1 MALTTGLQLPYG
13 IQPVNPVPVDAWS
26 GPYSGADEATA
37 LGLANAAIPIG
48 VRFQSMGVRLIIA
61 NIARMYLYKDGINDN
76 NLVEFVVAA
85 AGSDTYVQF
94 NDGGT
99 SFGGDAGLTYNKT
112 TDTLTIAGDLAV
124 NGGDITTTAATF
136 NLLNNTATTIN
147 LAGGASTALN
157 LGHASATNTVLGKT
171 KFSQGLSGSLTR
183 LTDGTS
189 YLLAGSGITISS
201 ASNGAITIAGSIG
214 NSNGETFSKGKFSG
228 TLQDVSGNINIA
240 TVGSLLP
247 GYDDETDIDVYLNGQ
262 LLAAPEDYTMASDA
276 LVHFNNTLHVDDI
289 ITVKLLV
296 SSSAVIGPG
305 GLSTGSNAYVQ
316 FNDNGV
322 FGGDAGLTY
331 NKTTDTLFTTIVT
344 ASLGFSGSLTKLSDG
359 TSFIIAGNNV
369 TISSASNGAITISG
383 LAGDI
388 TSITAGTGL
397 IGGGL
402 SGDVTLDIND
412 SIVATITGSTFT
424 GAVKFNQGLSGS
436 LTKLTD
442 GSSFL
447 IAGTNILISTSS
459 SGAVTISSNVE
470 GYSKGVFNV
479 STVDPSTL
487 NLDFSS
493 AGVLVNSYDAE
504 DDLDVFLNGVML
516 VEGVS
521 GSGDYTVPTNST
533 IHFHELPESG
543 NITLRILT
551 TSSIGT
557 VGSTVSAGNNQ
568 QIQFNNNGSFGASSN
583 LTFNSSNNV
592 FSLTGSFGIKG
603 SVTPDADSTYNL
615 GSAEKRWANVY
626 TGDLHLRN
634 DRGNWTIVE
643 ERDFLCVVNN
653 ITGKKY
659 KMMLQPID

>member
-37 LGLANAAIPIG
+37 IGLANAAIPIG

-61 NIARMYLYKDGINDN
+61 NIARMYLYKDGINNSD
-76 NLVEFVVAA
+76 LVEHVVAA
-85 AGSDTYVQF
+85 AGLDTYVQF

-112 TDTLTIAGDLAV
+112 TDALTVAGDLAV

-157 LGHASATNTVLGKT
+157 LGHASATNTILGKT
-171 KFSQGLSGSLTR
+171 KFSQGLSGSLTQ
-183 LTDGTS
+183 LADGTS

-247 GYDDETDIDVYLNGQ
+247 GYDDETDIDVYLSGQ

-289 ITVKLLV
+289 VTVKLLV
-296 SSSAVIGPG
+296 SSSAVIGVG
-305 GLSTGSNAYVQ
+305 GSNTYVQ

-397 IGGGL
+397 IGGGP

-436 LTKLTD
+436 LTKLID

-479 STVDPSTL
+479 SAVDPSTL

-521 GSGDYTVPTNST
+521 GSGDYTVPTNTT
-533 IHFHELPESG
+533 IHFHELPEPG
-543 NITLRILT
+543 NLTLRILT
-551 TSSIGT
+551 TSSIGA
-557 VGSTVSAGNNQ
+557 VGSTPPAGSNQ
-568 QIQFNNNGSFGASSN
+568 QIQFNNSGSFGASSN

-592 FSLTGSFGIKG
+592 FSLTGSLGMKG
-603 SVTPDADSTYNL
+603 DITPDADSTYNL